1 VTPAARVARSM
12 LAATGLGLLALL
24 ALWAFVS
31 YLQPAFSGEV
41 AADLLRC
48 N

>member
-1 VTPAARVARSM
+1 MQTVFRACVVAVV
-12 LAATGLGLLALL
+12 ALVV
-24 ALWAFVS
+24 LWAFAS
-31 YLQPAFSGEV
+31 YLEPGFTGEL

>member
-1 VTPAARVARSM
+1 M
-12 LAATGLGLLALL
+12 LGPSALGLLLL
-24 ALWAFVS
+24 LLLWAFVS

>member
-1 VTPAARVARSM
+1 MQTILRAVVIAFVA
-12 LAATGLGLLALL
+12 LVV
-24 ALWAFVS
+24 LWAFAS
-31 YLQPAFSGEV
+31 YLEPGFTGEL

>member
-1 VTPAARVARSM
+1 MQTIFRACVAAVVA
-12 LAATGLGLLALL
+12 LVL
-24 ALWAFVS
+24 LWAFAS
-31 YLQPAFSGEV
+31 YLEPGFTGEL

>member
-1 VTPAARVARSM
+1 MIRTVLIACAWM
-12 LAATGLGLLALL
+12 ATALL
-24 ALWAFVS
+24 LLWAFAS
-31 YLQPAFSGEV
+31 YLEPGFTGEV

>member
-1 VTPAARVARSM
+1 MTRATRVARAM
-12 LAATGLGLLALL
+12 LGPASLGLLALL
-24 ALWAFVS
+24 LLWAFVS

-41 AADLLRC
+41 AGDLLRC

>member
-1 VTPAARVARSM
+1 MQTLLRAWVVAVVV
-12 LAATGLGLLALL
+12 LVV
-24 ALWAFVS
+24 LWAFAS
-31 YLQPAFSGEV
+31 YLEPGFTGEL

>member
-1 VTPAARVARSM
+1 MTRAARVARAM
-12 LAATGLGLLALL
+12 LGPASLGLLLL
-24 ALWAFVS
+24 LLLWAFVS

-41 AADLLRC
+41 AGDLLRC